1 MGNQTIPEAP
11 QGAKVGESSDGSD
24 DEGERKQPYQVHSDG
39 KGNTFF
45 VINSK
50 PSEERIKKHEGTK
63 VDVPNFPNQ
72 MQWKNYG
79 TKLTSQVC
87 QCSAYGDDKERTWLK
102 PAFNHKTDLD
112 DLQKGSKEDDWFE

>member
-1 MGNQTIPEAP
+1 MGNQTTPEAP
-11 QGAKVGESSDGSD
+11 QGAKVGDSSDDSD
-24 DEGERKQPYQVHSDG
+24 VQGDKKQQYQVLNDG

-45 VINSK
+45 VVNPKS
-50 PSEERIKKHEGTK
+50 SEDRIKKHEGSK
-63 VDVPNFPNQ
+63 IDVPSFPNQ

-79 TKLTSQVC
+79 TKLTGQVC

-112 DLQKGSKEDDWFE
+112 DLQNRGKTRKTPK